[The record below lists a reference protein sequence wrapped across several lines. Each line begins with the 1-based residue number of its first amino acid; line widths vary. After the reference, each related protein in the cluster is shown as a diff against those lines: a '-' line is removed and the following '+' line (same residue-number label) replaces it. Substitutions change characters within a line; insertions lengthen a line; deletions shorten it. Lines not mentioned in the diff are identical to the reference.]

1 MTTFTGEYFVAD
13 GASTM
18 TLTKNDDGTYDI
30 AATLAN
36 MAGESY
42 EYDIKDMNIELYDDT
57 ATGDLEDEEW

>member
-36 MAGESY
+36 TAGESY
-42 EYDIKDMNIELYDDT
+42 EYDIKGMNIELYDDT